1 MAGFAMYRK
10 KQAMFEAENFL
21 ESQEE
26 RSWHDRRWISEILH
40 VYWHNR
46 RREGCGAA
54 IVFE

>member
-1 MAGFAMYRK
+1 MYRK

-26 RSWHDRRWISEILH
+26 RSWHDRRWISEILY